1 MAKRLKDKYE
11 HDVYIQIIQDV
22 ADYVILNNA
31 STRETAKYFTDKGI
45 KMSNYT
51 VSNFLNSKIL
61 KIYAPEK
68 FEKVQNILNDKLS
81 SKVFNDSDV
90 LVRVQ
95 KAVELLLQGYTVSQ
109 IALELNSTEDIIY
122 DDLISRL
129 KRFESEE
136 IVNLVSDELQKHR
149 MNNLKN
155 VNKKR

>member
-68 FEKVQNILNDKLS
+68 FEKVQKILNDKLS

-122 DDLISRL
+122 DDLTSRL